1 MGFFDKDTPGAATLD
16 RPKTEAHKTESAS
29 APSLVANATPRSST
43 GSEGASQRPAR
54 PSSTSFRVRWTNQSG
69 EVLSEYM
76 QTLSATGKPM
86 GMLNICRPE
95 GWPAGQYKL
104 EVLLNDTPAATM
116 DLEVR

>member
-1 MGFFDKDTPGAATLD
+1 MGFFDKDTPGAATMD
-16 RPKTEAHKTESAS
+16 RPRTDAPRSENAA
-29 APSLVANATPRSST
+29 APSLVANATPRSAAT
-43 GSEGASQRPAR
+43 SEAPATR
-54 PSSTSFRVRWTNQSG
+54 SGKPGTTFKVRWTNQGG

-95 GWPAGQYKL
+95 GWPAGQYRL